1 MTMKTTKKVMVGAAA
16 AAVVSLGT
24 LGGFA
29 AAEATG
35 GPTTTAP
42 TTTASTTSGSTQTN
56 PPVTGADRAA
66 RRALF
71 QKDFAD
77 ALGVS
82 VDKLKSAE
90 KKVLTDRVDARLDKA
105 VAAGNITQQR
115 ADAIRAAVE
124 TGDLSKL
131 PPKAQDRIKKVENRL
146 GI

>member
-1 MTMKTTKKVMVGAAA
+1 MNMNTTKKVMVGAAA
-16 AAVVSLGT
+16 AAVVTLGT

-35 GPTTTAP
+35 GPTGTAP
-42 TTTASTTSGSTQTN
+42 TTTVAAATTN
-56 PPVTGADRAA
+56 PKAADRAA
-66 RRALF
+66 RRAAIQQDL
-71 QKDFAD
+71 AD

-82 VDKLKSAE
+82 VDQLKSAE
-90 KKVLTDRVDARLDKA
+90 KKVLVERVDARLAKA

-115 ADAIRAAVE
+115 ADAIEQAVQ

-131 PPKAQDRIKKVENRL
+131 PPKAQARIQKIENRL

>member
-1 MTMKTTKKVMVGAAA
+1 MNMKTTKKVMVGAAA
-16 AAVVSLGT
+16 AAVVTLGT

-35 GPTTTAP
+35 GSTSTAP
-42 TTTASTTSGSTQTN
+42 TTTVAPTQNN
-56 PPVTGADRAA
+56 PEGTAPARAA

-82 VDKLKSAE
+82 VDQLKTAE
-90 KKVLTDRVDARLDKA
+90 KKVLTDRLDARLDKA
-105 VAAGNITQQR
+105 VAAGNITQER
-115 ADAIRAAVE
+115 ADAIKEAFA

-131 PPKAQDRIKKVENRL
+131 PPKAQARIQKLENRL